1 MCEGA
6 RMRRSDLPRS
16 LGTEFSVTQAVAA
29 GVSRSRLRARDL
41 EHPFHAVRSASGAPE
56 SGSAE
61 SRVLSRARQFATVM
75 GESSFFGH
83 VTAAIIWGVPLPASV
98 IDDHLDVTVFAPQR
112 APRGRG
118 VRGYSL
124 APTHGSARVHPMYGW
139 RVASPATT
147 WAMLGARLTHPYDL
161 VAAADHLVR
170 VPRMPGGF
178 APPSREAWATLAE
191 LEAAVAAGRRPGIVA
206 LRGALP
212 RVRTAASSRR
222 ETWLRLILVD
232 AGLPEPDLDHDVF
245 DADGQFVACLD
256 LAYPKL
262 KIGIEYDG
270 DHHRT
275 DPVQWARDVDR
286 LDRLTEE
293 GWRVV
298 RATKQHIFRSSGV
311 VVQRVRNAIAARR
324 GV

>member
-1 MCEGA
+1 
-6 RMRRSDLPRS
+6 MRRPDLPAS
-16 LGTEFSVTQAVAA
+16 LGAEFSVAQAAAA

-41 EHPFHAVRSASGAPE
+41 ERPFHAVRSASGVPDIGAPE
-56 SGSAE
+56 SQM
-61 SRVLSRARQFATVM
+61 LSRARQFATAM
-75 GESSFFGH
+75 GDSSFFGH
-83 VTAAIIWGVPLPASV
+83 VTAAVLWGVPLPDTA
-98 IDDHLDVTVFAPQR
+98 IHDDLDVSVFAPQR

-118 VRGYSL
+118 VRGYTL
-124 APTHGSARVHPMYGW
+124 APTHGSVRVHPAYGW

-147 WAMLGARLTHPYDL
+147 WAMLGARLKHPYDL

-178 APPSREAWATLAE
+178 APPPREAWATLAE

-206 LRGALP
+206 LRDALP
-212 RVRTAASSRR
+212 RVRTGASSRR

-245 DADGQFVACLD
+245 DADGRFVACLD

-286 LDRLTEE
+286 LDRLAEE
-293 GWRVV
+293 GWRIV
-298 RATKQHIFRSSGV
+298 RATKQHIFTLSGV
-311 VVQRVRNAIAARR
+311 VVRRVRTAIAARS
-324 GV
+324 GA

>member
-1 MCEGA
+1 
-6 RMRRSDLPRS
+6 MRRSDLPRS

-61 SRVLSRARQFATVM
+61 SRVLSRARQF
-75 GESSFFGH
+75 
-83 VTAAIIWGVPLPASV
+83 
-98 IDDHLDVTVFAPQR
+98 
-112 APRGRG
+112 
-118 VRGYSL
+118 
-124 APTHGSARVHPMYGW
+124 
-139 RVASPATT
+139 
-147 WAMLGARLTHPYDL
+147 
-161 VAAADHLVR
+161 
-170 VPRMPGGF
+170 
-178 APPSREAWATLAE
+178 
-191 LEAAVAAGRRPGIVA
+191 PGIVA

-212 RVRTAASSRR
+212 RVRTGASSRR

-286 LDRLTEE
+286 LDRLIEE